1 MSADVKISLV
11 ALLRRYPLLFACGAI
26 ALILLGVLYMRSDLI
41 AAQQEE
47 LDKYSA
53 EGRRYRSNIA
63 NGAQMQ
69 EHLDYLVQANKAV
82 ADRAL
87 KAGALAQN
95 LQYFYRLE
103 SETGVRYID
112 LRPSGKPAAKGKVAP
127 IYVPLNY
134 VVTVTG
140 TFPQVIRFLRQ
151 LEHGEYFCRITAATA
166 SGTGGLATINLNL
179 DILGVP

>member
-1 MSADVKISLV
+1 MSIDAKSSFV
-11 ALLRRYPLLFACGAI
+11 ALLRKYPLLFGCGMI
-26 ALILLGVLYMRSDLI
+26 SLILLGVLYMRSDLI
-41 AAQQEE
+41 TAQQEE
-47 LDKYSA
+47 LDKYST
-53 EGRRYRSNIA
+53 EGKRYRANIA
-63 NGAQMQ
+63 NAAQMQ
-69 EHLDYLVQANKAV
+69 EQLDYLVQANNAV

-112 LRPSGKPAAKGKVAP
+112 LRPSGKPAVKGKVTP
-127 IYVPLNY
+127 VYVPLNY
-134 VVTVTG
+134 VVTITG

-166 SGTGGLATINLNL
+166 SGTGGVTTINLNL